1 MARNKTN
8 GERTVRSWPRV
19 RGDPGGIEKFNAK
32 LVLCD
37 LFEMKEVKR

>member
-1 MARNKTN
+1 MVSDMIN